1 MARKLIPIGAAEA
14 GSMLDVVDAHPAGR
28 HNEIPFPANM
38 NDFAMHAEIRIGT
51 D

>member
-1 MARKLIPIGAAEA
+1 MARKLILTGAAET
-14 GSMLDVVDAHPAGR
+14 GSMFDVVNAHPTGR

-38 NDFAMHAEIRIGT
+38 NDFAMHAEIRIVT